1 MYVPN
6 PKTLKKHVILFN
18 SCGDY
23 GRRYLSSFHLV
34 PLWRMFTRF
43 DSELWVHF
51 FGISLNIFYLFV
63 ATGGLNFEPM
73 LGKYL
78 TLLIININNNIIIIM
93 FCSWGITCCS
103 GFLQRIRIKES
114 SISIISKHLKKTMK
128 EQVVTKVNIHLLFF
142 FHQKRGSYIRPLIS
156 SICFDNQ
163 SSYEP

>member
-51 FGISLNIFYLFV
+51 FGISLNIFY
-63 ATGGLNFEPM
+63 
-73 LGKYL
+73 KYL
-78 TLLIININNNIIIIM
+78 TLLIINIINNIIIIM

>member
-6 PKTLKKHVILFN
+6 PKTLNKHVILFN

-34 PLWRMFTRF
+34 PLWRMFTRC

-78 TLLIININNNIIIIM
+78 TLLIINIIIR
-93 FCSWGITCCS
+93 FCNWGITFCS
-103 GFLQRIRIKES
+103 SYFQRIRIKES

-142 FHQKRGSYIRPLIS
+142 FHQKRGSYHGYLQFALITRVVM
-156 SICFDNQ
+156 N
-163 SSYEP
+163 PKNT